1 MNNMIFIDWQAI
13 EFAKEQDDEDL
24 WDDLIN
30 YSLDKPGMSLFCMG
44 AWVEPPHS
52 VLLYAPTLI
61 SLFHHVHKTQK
72 IIYIFTSFLSR
83 DNHFGTWGKKQIF

>member
-30 YSLDKPGMSLFCMG
+30 YSLDKPGMSLLLYG
-44 AWVEPPHS
+44 SLSRAS
-52 VLLYAPTLI
+52 VLRSSVRTYSHLLI
-61 SLFHHVHKTQK
+61 SARAQDAKNYLYFYV
-72 IIYIFTSFLSR
+72 LSQS
-83 DNHFGTWGKKQIF
+83 G